1 MSPVIYKLKKE
12 EKFEN
17 EIKKIF
23 FNAGNEQ
30 KYYIFFLKSDIK
42 RYKKLK

>member
-23 FNAGNEQ
+23 FSAGNEQ
-30 KYYIFFLKSDIK
+30 KYYIFLLKSDIK
-42 RYKKLK
+42 R